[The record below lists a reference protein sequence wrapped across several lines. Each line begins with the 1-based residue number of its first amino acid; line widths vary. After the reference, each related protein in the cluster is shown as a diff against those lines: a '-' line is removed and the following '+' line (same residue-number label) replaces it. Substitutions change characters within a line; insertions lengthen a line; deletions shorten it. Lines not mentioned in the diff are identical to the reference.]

1 MITAARP
8 ITMVPMPMEMSEPP
22 WVCANSAPARPPAR
36 WRGHAGQRGAAGGT
50 PWARAMRALAPVAR
64 MARPRSGEEP
74 VQQQLGPHHDQ
85 QHQRAGHVVG
95 HPFRLQHGEDGR
107 LVISGTLG
115 APMTRRLIEYSAI
128 IIRILASR
136 SMIFRRTFSQPVMKP
151 ASAPASSAT
160 KVAERVDAG
169 GDQVAATAPPSGS
182 CRRRSGRETRMRK
195 EISTPSATRLKIRPI
210 SRRPAEKKKDF

>member
-1 MITAARP
+1 MPASVARP
-8 ITMVPMPMEMSEPP
+8 VD
-22 WVCANSAPARPPAR
+22 ALGAR
-36 WRGHAGQRGAAGGT
+36 HAGIGAGG
-50 PWARAMRALAPVAR
+50 AHGQAALGR
-64 MARPRSGEEP
+64 EEP

-95 HPFRLQHGEDGR
+95 HPFRLQDGEDGR

-136 SMIFRRTFSQPVMKP
+136 SMIFRRTLSQPVMKP

-160 KVAERVDAG
+160 RWPGKG
-169 GDQVAATAPPSGS
+169 
-182 CRRRSGRETRMRK
+182 
-195 EISTPSATRLKIRPI
+195 
-210 SRRPAEKKKDF
+210 